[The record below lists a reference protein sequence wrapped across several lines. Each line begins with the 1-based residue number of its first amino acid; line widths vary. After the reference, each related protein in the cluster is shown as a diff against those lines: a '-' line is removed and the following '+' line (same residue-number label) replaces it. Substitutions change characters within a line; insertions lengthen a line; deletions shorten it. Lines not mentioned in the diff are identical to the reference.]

1 MQRLKVRFR
10 ASANADLL
18 TILEYVFAVSGSIA
32 TARSFTRRIHARCL
46 RVGNV
51 PFGGRA
57 RDDLFP
63 DLRTVPFET
72 SAVIAYT
79 IAGDC
84 VWITNIFYGGRDFE
98 ALYRGEAAER
108 DAP

>member
-18 TILEYVFAVSGSIA
+18 TILEYVFDVSRSMM
-32 TARSFTRRIHARCL
+32 TARNYTRRIRDRCL
-46 RVGNV
+46 RIGNV

-57 RDDLFP
+57 RDDLVP
-63 DLRTVPFET
+63 GLRTVPFES

-79 IAGDC
+79 IEGDC
-84 VWITNIFYGGRDFE
+84 VCD
-98 ALYRGEAAER
+98 ER
-108 DAP
+108 DLT